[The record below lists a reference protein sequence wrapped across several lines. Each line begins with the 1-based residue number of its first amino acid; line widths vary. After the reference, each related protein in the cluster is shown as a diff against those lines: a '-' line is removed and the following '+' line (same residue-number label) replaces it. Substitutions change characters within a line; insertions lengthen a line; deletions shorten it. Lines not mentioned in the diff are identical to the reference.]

1 MNRKLTLTLTGAAIA
16 FATGLLFS
24 GASHAN
30 TVEFSLT
37 SDHCTGGCLGTATS
51 AGTITITDVS
61 TGVVS
66 VNVSLA
72 SGFQFVSTG
81 FDTDIGFNLAGNPTI
96 TYSGV
101 TAGFTPTGSNP
112 QSAGSLHMDGTG
124 FFEYGVTC
132 TACGSGGSNPQPGPV
147 NFTITDGATFS
158 TASFQ
163 QNAAGQ
169 FFAVDL
175 IGNGNTGAVDAS
187 VPVPGPI
194 VGAGLPGLIMA
205 CGFLLALARRRRQ
218 LVV

>member
-1 MNRKLTLTLTGAAIA
+1 MNMKLTLTLTGAAIA

-30 TVEFSLT
+30 TIEFSLT

-101 TAGFTPTGSNP
+101 TAGFAPTGANP
-112 QSAGSLHMDGTG
+112 QLAAGAPGLHMDGTG

-132 TACGSGGSNPQPGPV
+132 TLCGNGGSNPQPGPV
-147 NFTITDGATFS
+147 NFTISAAGLS
-158 TASFQ
+158 TASF
-163 QNAAGQ
+163 
-169 FFAVDL
+169 
-175 IGNGNTGAVDAS
+175 
-187 VPVPGPI
+187 
-194 VGAGLPGLIMA
+194 
-205 CGFLLALARRRRQ
+205 
-218 LVV
+218 